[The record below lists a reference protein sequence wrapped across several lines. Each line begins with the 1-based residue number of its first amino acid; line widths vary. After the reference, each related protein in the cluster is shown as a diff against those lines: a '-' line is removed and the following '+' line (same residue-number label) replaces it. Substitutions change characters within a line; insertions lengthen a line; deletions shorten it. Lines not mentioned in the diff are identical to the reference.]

1 MEGCLFMRILLAED
15 EKELSNAIVAV
26 LKHNYYSVDAVYN
39 GEDALD
45 WALNDEYDLI
55 ILDVM
60 MPKINGL
67 DVLKGLR
74 DKNIDVPVLILTA
87 KGEIDDRVIG
97 LDLGADDYMCK
108 PFNIKEFLARVRA
121 IIRRKQGV
129 VSNNLEFN
137 NMILNKENFELS
149 YEDKSIRLGNK
160 EYQILEML
168 MINPNVII
176 STEKFM
182 SKVWGYDSEAEINGV
197 WVYISYL
204 RKKLISINSPVEIKA
219 FRGIGYKLENKSE
232 N

>member
-1 MEGCLFMRILLAED
+1 MRILLAED

-60 MPKINGL
+60 MPKINRL

-121 IIRRKQGV
+121 IIRRKQGI

-168 MINPNVII
+168 MSNPNVII